1 MIPYGVQECNASENT
16 IGMEV
21 LTPLPTFAI
30 SHSNYCA
37 KIPPKPR
44 VLIIR
49 DSISMVQITLYI
61 DDKFQEGLF
70 LSQYFQKC

>member
-37 KIPPKPR
+37 KIPNPTKTKGF
-44 VLIIR
+44 
-49 DSISMVQITLYI
+49 DN
-61 DDKFQEGLF
+61 
-70 LSQYFQKC
+70 